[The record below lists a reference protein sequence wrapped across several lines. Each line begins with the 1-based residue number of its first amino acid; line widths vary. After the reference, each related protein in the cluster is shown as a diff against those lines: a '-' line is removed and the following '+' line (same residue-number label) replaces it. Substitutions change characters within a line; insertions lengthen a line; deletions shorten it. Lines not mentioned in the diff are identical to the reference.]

1 VRPSA
6 QELPVTIVIVYHEQ
20 HWPLRL
26 KHVLAAEG
34 RRTVH
39 LIKWPHTIWE
49 VVFVRVHQ
57 INSLGLES
65 PLQGRFRNATQQVLP
80 SSKTNAAGS

>member
-1 VRPSA
+1 MRPSA
-6 QELPVTIVIVYHEQ
+6 QELPVTIVTVYDERY
-20 HWPLRL
+20 WPLRL
-26 KHVLAAEG
+26 KHVLAAKG
-34 RRTVH
+34 RRVVL

-65 PLQGRFRNATQQVLP
+65 PLQDRFQNATQQVLP